1 MPSYKNLETYI
12 EVNSVRVAEYDVDV
26 ANDAG
31 VVPTV
36 SCWIPS
42 EAGQV
47 IRLLPLSYRHS

>member
-47 IRLLPLSYRHS
+47 IRPLPLTYRHS